1 MRLQMTLTVKALEDD
16 QSRHTDFYGLKVLV
30 EPVRVT
36 LQPNH
41 LKAVLVLQSNIDQL
55 KAEIEAAPP
64 SQVSRASQT
73 VKAGSSGSPWTGH
86 LQVDLPV
93 LRMGAVA
100 SPEEPESCILV
111 LEAVTAS
118 ALVAVGTAIGVD
130 TTSAAE
136 QAAAAAAVAA
146 EAAAAA
152 QRGKAAAAATAQD
165 TEESVTA
172 LDFCLQLQARV
183 GAIYADTV
191 SINGPEEQE
200 TPVLEPTSI
209 DLHVP
214 AYQGL
219 RTKRKVW
226 LGKELLQAFCP
237 QLAITWVNFHASE
250 VNAAVLSRLYSC
262 FELARQHNRRQG
274 SVGAVASYFS
284 VKKSRA
290 VIAVPDQ
297 SGQRLSRMIARLPE
311 EMGLPLDVAKRRARK
326 VVTRVYRSRGT
337 KQQRIAKSRSAL
349 LDTPGERK
357 GPVRSMLPMIAR
369 AEDLVVGAGRV
380 AKDAMKDTVKR
391 SGEVFKELRKAAAA
405 EVVIS
410 REVDEADELERVVTT
425 GLRFGEKET
434 QGKPENLGLGILPG
448 WPLADM
454 RAALRHRS
462 RTCTVITLPLLPPTT
477 WQQIGRDSLRDSHT
491 SKRFS
496 RTSKQSEEE
505 QELTSHS
512 TATEERQKSEMPDTE
527 AGLYEDD
534 DQTDVNSEYSRFNS
548 GWSANEE
555 DAQTLSPGSTHSR
568 DGDTRRSMR
577 SSVRSMA
584 SSLRSRKS
592 RRSSQ

>member
-1 MRLQMTLTVKALEDD
+1 
-16 QSRHTDFYGLKVLV
+16 
-30 EPVRVT
+30 
-36 LQPNH
+36 
-41 LKAVLVLQSNIDQL
+41 
-55 KAEIEAAPP
+55 
-64 SQVSRASQT
+64 
-73 VKAGSSGSPWTGH
+73 
-86 LQVDLPV
+86 
-93 LRMGAVA
+93 
-100 SPEEPESCILV
+100 
-111 LEAVTAS
+111 
-118 ALVAVGTAIGVD
+118 
-130 TTSAAE
+130 
-136 QAAAAAAVAA
+136 
-146 EAAAAA
+146 
-152 QRGKAAAAATAQD
+152 
-165 TEESVTA
+165 VTA

-274 SVGAVASYFS
+274 GFLLQREEEMEITRERPGKRGAQTLRNALGTC
-284 VKKSRA
+284 A

-410 REVDEADELERVVTT
+410 REVDEADDLERVVTT

-534 DQTDVNSEYSRFNS
+534 DQTDVNSEYSRSNS

-555 DAQTLSPGSTHSR
+555 VGLC
-568 DGDTRRSMR
+568 
-577 SSVRSMA
+577 
-584 SSLRSRKS
+584 
-592 RRSSQ
+592 